1 MTTIREL
8 HQMTFGDRVAGY
20 YDEAIELW
28 NRAFGEMGD
37 PPVLLVDDGGFAG
50 YGRALADAGPHRVA
64 GSHTQYVIRL
74 FSNGHT
80 QGRIGDAEFRR
91 DLIAHELAH
100 VYERHVLGRIGK
112 ARDGSTHDS
121 KSWRTAISKATRYVL
136 PEVAAEAD
144 AAGVT
149 LDAVF
154 STKASR
160 VVWDREA
167 KQSIRVRVAG
177 LGPDV
182 LQHWPDIFRTP
193 EGRAAW
199 RAAYNAV
206 TQFRDSRDGLE
217 TIDVDARPRDTSI
230 RDRVSLPSLNAA
242 TAK

>member
-28 NRAFGEMGD
+28 NRAFGELGD

-50 YGRALADAGPHRVA
+50 YGRALADAGPHRVE

-74 FSNGHT
+74 FSNDHT

-100 VYERHVLGRIGK
+100 VYEFLVLGGIRRG
-112 ARDGSTHDS
+112 GSTHDS
-121 KSWRTAISKATRYVL
+121 KSWRTAIAKATRYVL

-154 STKASR
+154 SMKASR
-160 VVWDREA
+160 VVWDRQA

-177 LGPDV
+177 LGPGV
-182 LQHWPDIFRTP
+182 LQFWPHIFRTP
-193 EGRAAW
+193 EGRAAC
-199 RAAYNAV
+199 RAAYNAT
-206 TQFRDSRDGLE
+206 TQFRDSRDGCE
-217 TIDVDARPRDTSI
+217 TIDVDARPRDTFI
-230 RDRVSLPSLNAA
+230 VDEVSLPSLNAA